1 MCDVACDVAV
11 RRARQSAIP
20 EGELPGDGRP
30 SATLRIRTV
39 PSTMVARGGR
49 TGRAPSGARAPEGG
63 DADERQAHECLAGSP
78 AAVLARREACHDRRA
93 SAVHALLQKIVPMK
107 GKAPV
112 DAAFV
117 RSERQRLMAS
127 GGIVKKTAAKVASD
141 AKSFQL

>member
-1 MCDVACDVAV
+1 M
-11 RRARQSAIP
+11 RRR
-20 EGELPGDGRP
+20 
-30 SATLRIRTV
+30 SATRSAKRLSGRGTAGRRTAERYPADPDGPV
-39 PSTMVARGGR
+39 HNGCKGG
-49 TGRAPSGARAPEGG
+49 AHGARARGAPTRATPPEGG

-117 RSERQRLMAS
+117 RGERQRLMAS